1 MPRCTLLFVIEG
13 ELLRESIRASCE
25 LADEYQRLM
34 PQVME
39 VSKSEIF
46 AVGEAPRIQRRM
58 RLPHPLDDCSSAAT
72 SAGPIHALWSPAGWW
87 TPGDCPPA
95 PPDSNGATAWQWAH
109 YGTVMKASRDAHLIL
124 WDLYIRHVGNELA
137 A

>member
-34 PQVME
+34 PHVME

-58 RLPHPLDDCSSAAT
+58 RLPHPLDDRSSAAT
-72 SAGPIHALWSPAGWW
+72 SAGPIHALWSPAGWR
-87 TPGDCPPA
+87 TPGDCSPA

>member
-13 ELLRESIRASCE
+13 ELLRESIRLSLD
-25 LADEYQRLM
+25 LADDYQRLL
-34 PQVME
+34 PNVME
-39 VSKSEIF
+39 VTASELF

-58 RLPHPLDDCSSAAT
+58 RLPRPLDDVSSAAT
-72 SAGPIHALWSPAGWW
+72 SAGSIQAIWTMSGWR

-109 YGTVMKASRDAHLIL
+109 YDAVMNASPGAHLIL
-124 WDLYIRHVGNELA
+124 WDLYVHHVGNELA